1 MPLRTAG
8 LIAALALIWGSGF
21 FWIRLSLD
29 GFSPV
34 QLTFARLAL
43 GALVLAAVVSVRRL
57 EWPRGKGV
65 WSHLAVAALISNAIP
80 YGLFAYAEQ
89 SVPSSLAGS
98 LNATTPLWTAVIAF
112 CAGAD
117 RPMGARR
124 VVGLL
129 VGFAGAV
136 VLLSPWNSDHAST
149 VAGLLACIGASISYG
164 LSYVYQARYLTNRGL
179 SPLVLAAGQ
188 LVASTVL
195 LTIPLAIGGG
205 QTIRWSVVS
214 VTALLVLGVLG
225 TGLAYVIN
233 FALITSEG
241 ATGASVVTYLVP
253 VTAALLGVVVLGEPW
268 AWFSVAGLIAILVGV
283 HMARRR
289 SPARQL

>member
-1 MPLRTAG
+1 MPFRTVG

-43 GALVLAAVVSVRRL
+43 GALVLAIVVTARRL
-57 EWPRGKGV
+57 RWPRGKRV
-65 WSHLAVAALISNAIP
+65 WGHLTVAALISNAIP

-112 CAGAD
+112 CVGAD

-124 VVGLL
+124 IVGLL

-136 VLLSPWNSDHAST
+136 VLLSPWNSDHPGT
-149 VAGLLACIGASISYG
+149 VPGTLACIGASISYG

-188 LVASTVL
+188 LAASTVIL
-195 LTIPLAIGGG
+195 AIPLAIAGD
-205 QTIRWSVVS
+205 QSIHLTVVP
-214 VTALLVLGVLG
+214 VMALLILGVLG

-233 FALITSEG
+233 FALIASEG

-253 VTAALLGVVVLGEPW
+253 VTAALLGVAILGEPW
-268 AWFSVAGLIAILVGV
+268 TLLSAAGLVAILAGV
-283 HMARRR
+283 YMARRR
-289 SPARQL
+289 PRIR

>member
-1 MPLRTAG
+1 VPFRTVG

-43 GALVLAAVVSVRRL
+43 GALVLAIVVTARRL
-57 EWPRGKGV
+57 RWPRGKRV
-65 WSHLAVAALISNAIP
+65 WGHLTVAALISNAIP

-112 CAGAD
+112 CVGAD

-124 VVGLL
+124 IVGLL

-136 VLLSPWNSDHAST
+136 VLLSPWNSDHPGT
-149 VAGLLACIGASISYG
+149 VPGTLACIGASISYG

-188 LVASTVL
+188 LAASTVIL
-195 LTIPLAIGGG
+195 AIPLAIAGD
-205 QTIRWSVVS
+205 QSIHLTVVP
-214 VTALLVLGVLG
+214 VMALLILGVLG

-233 FALITSEG
+233 FALIASEG

-253 VTAALLGVVVLGEPW
+253 VTAALLGVAILGEPW
-268 AWFSVAGLIAILVGV
+268 TLLSAAGLVAILAGV
-283 HMARRR
+283 YMARRR
-289 SPARQL
+289 PRIR